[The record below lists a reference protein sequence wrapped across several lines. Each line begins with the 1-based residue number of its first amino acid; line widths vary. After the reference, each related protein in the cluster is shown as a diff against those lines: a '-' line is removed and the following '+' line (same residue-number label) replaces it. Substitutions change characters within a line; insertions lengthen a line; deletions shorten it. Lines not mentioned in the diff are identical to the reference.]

1 MCNFLFFLLMHLNK
15 GFYESENI
23 YVNAQYV
30 LALPLALDSRLL
42 DPKGLAQLWP
52 NNWVSLFLTGLCGLC
67 ANMQTTSIVIISL
80 NLFNASLLNVSSFL
94 CSLIFLK
101 NDVLGLSE

>member
-1 MCNFLFFLLMHLNK
+1 MHLNK

-67 ANMQTTSIVIISL
+67 ANMQTTSTVIISL
-80 NLFNASLLNVSSFL
+80 NLFKQLYASLLNVSSFL